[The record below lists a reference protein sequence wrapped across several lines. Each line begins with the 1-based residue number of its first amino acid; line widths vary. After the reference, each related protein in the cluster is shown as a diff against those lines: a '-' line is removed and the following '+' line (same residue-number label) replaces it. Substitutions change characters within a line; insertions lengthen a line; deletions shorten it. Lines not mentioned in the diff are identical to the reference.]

1 MFSAKLQP
9 TISGRA
15 LLAKAQQ
22 GAEMKFTSVH
32 IGSGYLVSLDPT
44 EVADV
49 IYLVKECPITSIT
62 RNGSRTD
69 ITFTFVQDNST
80 AYYFRELALMAQDPD
95 LGEIAYLYANDGSNA
110 ELIPVPEGTVLE
122 REITITVVL
131 SNVET
136 VKAVISSAA
145 YAGKEEFSR
154 HVNDNTRHVTAE
166 DRKAWN
172 EKVGLGQ
179 DGKIPAQYLP
189 AQKTQSL
196 NDLDG
201 TLNVQ
206 KGGTGKSSW
215 SEHRILYAS
224 GVESLGQ
231 LAFPPANKSILRQN
245 TSGAPYWSSM
255 EELGAE
261 LGTAKIASGS
271 YTGALTSGNST
282 DQVGC
287 FTSIDALKSKGR
299 KIMLPF
305 APKML
310 YVFADKGI
318 IYSSES
324 GTASRSIPPYIIME
338 KMGVYHKPYNQNAWV
353 AESFVAY
360 MEGKN
365 LYVGNAAARLASGE
379 YYVEDGLNKENTT
392 YNWIAIA

>member
-9 TISGRA
+9 TTYGRV

-32 IGSGYLVSLDPT
+32 IGSGYNMALDPT
-44 EVADV
+44 DVADV

-95 LGEIAYLYANDGSNA
+95 LGEIAYMYANDGSNA
-110 ELIPVPEGTVLE
+110 ELIPVPDGTVLE
-122 REITITVVL
+122 REITITVIL

-136 VKAVISSAA
+136 VKAVLSSAA
-145 YAGKEEFSR
+145 YAGKTEFSS
-154 HVNDNTRHVTAE
+154 HVNDNTRHITAE

-172 EKVGLGQ
+172 EKVGLGA

-189 AQKTQSL
+189 AQETQSL

-215 SEHRILYAS
+215 SENRILYAS

-255 EELGAE
+255 AEIAAE
-261 LGTAKIASGS
+261 LGTAMIASGT
-271 YTGALTSGNST
+271 YMGTGEGKTQERGAISSFMTT
-282 DQVGC
+282 
-287 FTSIDALKSKGR
+287 AR
-299 KIMLPF
+299 KIHLPF
-305 APKML
+305 VPKIIVTSPMQPPTEEPRFENIL
-310 YVFADKGI
+310 MQKTQGWFRVLWGSQLESRYYVAQYLDGNI
-318 IYSSES
+318 
-324 GTASRSIPPYIIME
+324 
-338 KMGVYHKPYNQNAWV
+338 
-353 AESFVAY
+353 
-360 MEGKN
+360 
-365 LYVGNAAARLASGE
+365 LYVGSDTSGRGSDTEGRE
-379 YYVEDGLNKENTT
+379 YKWV
-392 YNWIAIA
+392 AIG

>member
-95 LGEIAYLYANDGSNA
+95 LGEIAYMYANDGSNA
-110 ELIPVPEGTVLE
+110 ELIPVPDGTVLE

-136 VKAVISSAA
+136 VTAVISSAA

-154 HVNDNTRHVTAE
+154 HVNDNTRHITAE

-172 EKVGLGQ
+172 EKVGLGE

-189 AQKTQSL
+189 EQQTQSL

-215 SEHRILYAS
+215 SENRILYAS

-271 YTGALTSGNST
+271 YTGTLRSGETAEEVGIFST
-282 DQVGC
+282 VN
-287 FTSIDALKSKGR
+287 ALKSKGR
-299 KIMLPF
+299 KISLPF
-305 APKML
+305 PPKM
-310 YVFADKGI
+310 
-318 IYSSES
+318 IYISAAEGSVISSGS
-324 GTASRSIPPYIIME
+324 GTANRVMPPYILMD
-338 KMGVYHKPYNQNAWV
+338 KMNIYHNQY
-353 AESFVAY
+353 ESSGGSANGYIAY
-360 MEGKN
+360 LEGSV
-365 LYVGNAAARLASGE
+365 LYVGNAGRSANGYTAKE
-379 YYVEDGLNKENTT
+379 GLNIIGTT